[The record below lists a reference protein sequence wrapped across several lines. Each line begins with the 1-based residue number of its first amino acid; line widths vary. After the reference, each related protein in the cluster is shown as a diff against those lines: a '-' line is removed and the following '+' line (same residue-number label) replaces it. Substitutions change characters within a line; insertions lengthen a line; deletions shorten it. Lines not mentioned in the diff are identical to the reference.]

1 MELIQIGENALKVM
15 LTKEDMEYYAIE
27 FERLDYENTETRRA
41 IWSILDEAKRT
52 LGFEAARDRLYIQ
65 AFKDKGGG
73 CELFVR
79 RMDVPKAIAARRVL
93 FRFAAMRPLLA
104 ACDRLHNCGFAG
116 ESMAFSGD
124 DGALYLTL
132 ADGAG
137 TSPFFYLSELGT
149 SLPYSEAFLAEH
161 TKPLCENAVS
171 ALSALR

>member
-27 FERLDYENTETRRA
+27 FEWLDYENTETRRA

-79 RMDVPKAIAARRVL
+79 RMDTPRQVTARRVL
-93 FRFAAMRPLLA
+93 FRFAGIRPLLA
-104 ACDRLHNCGFAG
+104 ACARLQNCGFSG
-116 ESMAFSGD
+116 ESTVFSGD

-132 ADGAG
+132 AGGEGED
-137 TSPFFYLSELGT
+137 PFLFLTELGT
-149 SLPYSEAFLAEH
+149 SLPYSEAFLSEH
-161 TKPLCENAVS
+161 TKLLSENAVFS
-171 ALSALR
+171 LAALK